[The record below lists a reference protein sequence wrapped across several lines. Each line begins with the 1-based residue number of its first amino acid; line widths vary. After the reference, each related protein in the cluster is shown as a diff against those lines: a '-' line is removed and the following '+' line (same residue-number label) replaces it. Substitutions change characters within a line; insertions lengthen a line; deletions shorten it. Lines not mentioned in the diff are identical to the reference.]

1 MGCGNDFRM
10 FSFRFFFSYFLY
22 IEKEE
27 VFNLKLIRFWL
38 LMDGVGKIS
47 TYFLFLEVY

>member
-10 FSFRFFFSYFLY
+10 FSFRFFFFNFF
-22 IEKEE
+22 EKEE